1 MEEEKMR
8 VALTGPACAGKS
20 TLLKNLERILTERRY
35 KVKVFNELARGYIK
49 NAKHIQQHKL
59 EEKLF
64 RLYLRRYQE
73 MEEEEADIYLLDRDL
88 TDVLFYTLL
97 YDRQPE
103 AISLAEEMALAISKH
118 HADVYFLLS
127 PLKTWDPRGRLVLE
141 DSIEVREW
149 ELIFW
154 RDWLTRLFP
163 RGVFII
169 DIDLKLVNAEEV
181 ANLIEIYYK
190 ILKKTGRDE

>member
-1 MEEEKMR
+1 
-8 VALTGPACAGKS
+8 
-20 TLLKNLERILTERRY
+20 
-35 KVKVFNELARGYIK
+35 
-49 NAKHIQQHKL
+49 
-59 EEKLF
+59 
-64 RLYLRRYQE
+64 

-103 AISLAEEMALAISKH
+103 AISLAEEMVFAISKH

-127 PLKTWDPRGRLVLE
+127 PLKIWNPHGRLMLE
-141 DSIEVREW
+141 GSIEVREW

-163 RGVFII
+163 RGVFIT
-169 DIDLKLVNAEEV
+169 DIDLKIVNAEEV
-181 ANLIEIYYK
+181 ANLIETYYK
-190 ILKKTGRDE
+190 ILKKTRKDE

>member
-1 MEEEKMR
+1 MAEGEMK
-8 VALTGPACAGKS
+8 VALTGPACSGKS
-20 TLLKNLERILTERRY
+20 TLLGDLERILSKRRY
-35 KVKVFNELARGYIK
+35 KVKVFNEIARDYIK
-49 NAKHIQQHKL
+49 NAKHVQQHKL

-73 MEEEEADIYLLDRDL
+73 MEKEEADIYLLDRDL

-103 AISLAEEMALAISKH
+103 AISLAEEIVLAISKH
-118 HADVYFLLS
+118 HADVYFLLP

-141 DSIEVREW
+141 GSIEVREW

-154 RDWLTRLFP
+154 KDWLTRLFP
-163 RGVFII
+163 RSVFII
-169 DIDLKLVNAEEV
+169 DIDSKLVDAKEV

-190 ILKKTGRDE
+190 ILKNTAKR

>member
-1 MEEEKMR
+1 MK
-8 VALTGPACAGKS
+8 VVLTGPACAGKS
-20 TLLKNLERILTERRY
+20 TLLRNLEWILSERGYR
-35 KVKVFNELARGYIK
+35 VKVFNEIARDYIK

-73 MEEEEADIYLLDRDL
+73 MEEEIADIYLLDRDL

-103 AISLAEEMALAISKH
+103 AISLAEEIMLAISKH

-127 PLKTWDPRGRLVLE
+127 PLRTWDPRGRLVFE
-141 DSIEVREW
+141 GSIEVREW

-190 ILKKTGRDE
+190 ILKKQERNE